1 MGIPKLN
8 RWLLDKCSP
17 NSIQKKHLSDFE
29 DKKIAVDISIY
40 LYKFLMDDRFHE
52 HLYLFLA
59 IFKYYCIQP
68 IFVFDGKAPP
78 EKQDLLK
85 KRKKDK
91 QEASSEFILL
101 ENQLNEIEDESKKKE
116 IQDKMTALKKRMVK
130 ITWTHIDA
138 AIELLT
144 AFGFEYY
151 LAPHEADELCVHLAV
166 TNKVYAVLSDD
177 MDLLIS
183 GVPRVLRLMN
193 IMTHDITLYDNPKI
207 LDDINMTLNEFRQ
220 TIVLAGTDYDI
231 QRQGFPIRRCFE
243 LFTEYK
249 AANNEQHVSQCFA
262 EWLGQKGLIDPV
274 NFQHICTLFDTSA
287 NVNELDDFIKQNR
300 VITKMNLLAI
310 KNIMRQHKFIFI

>member
-17 NSIQKKHLSDFE
+17 NSIKKKNLSEFE
-29 DKKIAVDISIY
+29 DRKIAVDISIY
-40 LYKFLMDDRFHE
+40 LYKFLMDGRFHE

-59 IFKYYCIQP
+59 IFKYYCIHP
-68 IFVFDGKAPP
+68 IFVFDGKAPV
-78 EKQDLLK
+78 EKRDLLK

-91 QEASSEFILL
+91 QEASTEFVSL
-101 ENQLNEIEDESKKKE
+101 ENQLNETEDEVKKKE
-116 IQDKMTALKKRMVK
+116 IQDKMAALKKRMVK
-130 ITWTHIDA
+130 ITWAHIDS
-138 AIELLT
+138 AIELLV

-193 IMTHDITLYDNPKI
+193 MMSHDITLYDTSSI
-207 LDDINMTLNEFRQ
+207 LRDIKMTLNEFREAV
-220 TIVLAGTDYDI
+220 VLAGTDYDI

-249 AANNEQHVSQCFA
+249 SVGGQQSFA
-262 EWLGQKGLIDPV
+262 EWLGQKGFIDPV
-274 NFQHICTLFDTSA
+274 DFQHTCSLFDTSA
-287 NVNELDDFIKQNR
+287 NINELDDFIRQNR
-300 VITKMNLLAI
+300 IITKTNVMAI
-310 KNIMRQHKFIFI
+310 KNIMRQHKFIFV

>member
-29 DKKIAVDISIY
+29 DRKIAVDISIY

-59 IFKYYCIQP
+59 IFKYYCIHP
-68 IFVFDGKAPP
+68 IFVFDGKAPA

-91 QEASSEFILL
+91 QEASSEFVSL
-101 ENQLNEIEDESKKKE
+101 ENQLNEIDDEDQKKE
-116 IQDKMTALKKRMVK
+116 IQDKMATLKKRMVK
-130 ITWTHIDA
+130 ITWAHIDA
-138 AIELLT
+138 AIELLV

-183 GVPRVLRLMN
+183 GVPRVFRLMN
-193 IMTHDITLYDNPKI
+193 MMSHEITLYDTSSI
-207 LDDINMTLNEFRQ
+207 LSEIKMTLNDFKQ
-220 TIVLAGTDYDI
+220 TVVLAGTDYDI

-249 AANNEQHVSQCFA
+249 SAVCQQSFA
-262 EWLGQKGLIDPV
+262 EWLGQKGLINTV
-274 NFQHICTLFDTSA
+274 EFQHICSLFDTSA
-287 NVNELDDFIKQNR
+287 NINELDDFIKQNR
-300 VITKMNLLAI
+300 VITKMNLMAI